1 MINLKKAFRN
11 IVSDLNKS
19 IVCTGFII
27 CIIIT
32 FFLCFTSIIYIDP
45 NTGQECSVIEILTN
59 KKNFRHIQFEAES
72 VLKTSV
78 NDYLT
83 IFLPVLSSLPF
94 AAFFCS
100 ERSSGYIRFNIIR
113 TSRTSYCF
121 SKFISA
127 LVSGGLSVMLGFVI
141 YGITIYFIFPS
152 DNSTITGFIKSAAGM
167 SLYGAVS
174 ILPAFILSSF
184 IKNKY
189 IVCCMPF
196 IIIHFYYTLM
206 AKIKDYLIFSDNSNV
221 IFKMQFLY
229 PNNIRNIFETESD
242 RMIIIVFY
250 MLITA
255 ASLILFIAIMNR
267 RLDYGE

>member
-174 ILPAFILSSF
+174 VLPAFILSSF
-184 IKNKY
+184 IKNN
-189 IVCCMPF
+189 
-196 IIIHFYYTLM
+196 YTLM

-250 MLITA
+250 TLITA